1 MITEAKTRG
10 PEISMPVGR
19 PDTHTLVD
27 RPIFFVGAPRS
38 GTTILFEAFSAH
50 EDLAW
55 FSNYSHKF
63 PRYPILSVIS
73 RLAYN
78 NDFMGSKKQNGESA
92 FRLPRP
98 YAAECYP
105 AWELCCGE
113 KFRFDFLIDAKA
125 TESEKEKVIQLA
137 HRIMKYQGKPRFV
150 AKITGPT
157 RISYL
162 NSIFP
167 DAIFIH
173 VIRDGRAVANSLMKV
188 SWWKQGGGY
197 DRPWWRNGLTD
208 QDFDVYQRYD
218 KSPIVLTAIEWRRIM
233 LVARQ
238 EAAAI
243 DPSRYLEVRYEDA
256 LQDPFSYMDKLADF
270 SQLPRSK
277 KVHDYITRKTSL
289 TDMNFK
295 FSKDLKASDI
305 KLLDE
310 VIGDVNRQ
318 FGYK

>member
-1 MITEAKTRG
+1 MITEAKIRG
-10 PEISMPVGR
+10 SQTAMPVGR
-19 PDTHTLVD
+19 PATRVD

-38 GTTILFEAFSAH
+38 GTTIIFEAFSAH

-63 PRYPILSVIS
+63 PRYPVLSVIS

-78 NDFMGSKKQNGESA
+78 NEFIGSKKQHGESA

-98 YAAECYP
+98 YAIECYP

-125 TESEKEKVIQLA
+125 SEAEKEKAIELT
-137 HRIMKYQGKPRFV
+137 HRVMKYQGKSRFV

-167 DAIFIH
+167 DALFINI
-173 VIRDGRAVANSLMKV
+173 VRDGRAVVNSLMKV
-188 SWWKQGGGY
+188 SWWKKGGGF
-197 DRPWWRNGLTD
+197 DKPWWRNGLTD
-208 QDFDVYQRYD
+208 EDLNTYQRYD
-218 KSPIVLTAIEWRRIM
+218 KSPIVLTAIQWRRIM

-238 EAAAI
+238 EAAMI
-243 DPSRYLEVRYEDA
+243 DPSRYIEVRYEDA
-256 LQDPFSYMDKLADF
+256 LQEPFSYIDKLADF

-277 KVHDYITRKTSL
+277 KVHDYITTKSSL
-289 TDMNFK
+289 KDMNFK
-295 FSKDLKASDI
+295 FSKDLKTSDI

-318 FGYK
+318 LGYT